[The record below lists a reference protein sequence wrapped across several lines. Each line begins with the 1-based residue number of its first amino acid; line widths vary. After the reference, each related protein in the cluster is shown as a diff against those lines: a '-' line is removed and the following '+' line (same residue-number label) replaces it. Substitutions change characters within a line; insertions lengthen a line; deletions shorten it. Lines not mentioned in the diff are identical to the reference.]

1 MHYWS
6 LKVLPI
12 LAYCDLWTCG
22 SGKHLR
28 SSSPVSTGVT
38 SPFGSNFGYL
48 LCIRSLKIISK
59 CNIYLLTHS
68 YTQAQID
75 KYHSIQGSLLYAMCE
90 TQHTHNIFLAWNIS
104 PNTVQLQVT
113 LTTNPNHIPF
123 LKFYTLVS
131 LGCLRFSETHLQL
144 LCLCPHQFL
153 SLEARGSPSQLPK
166 KYLIFHNCQMS
177 HL

>member
-1 MHYWS
+1 MTYPLENEFHKAVCFVHYYIPAPSAVSGICWTDNWRDRCMHYWS

-68 YTQAQID
+68 YTHAQID

-104 PNTVQLQVT
+104 PNTV
-113 LTTNPNHIPF
+113 
-123 LKFYTLVS
+123 
-131 LGCLRFSETHLQL
+131 
-144 LCLCPHQFL
+144 
-153 SLEARGSPSQLPK
+153 
-166 KYLIFHNCQMS
+166 
-177 HL
+177 